1 MRVAGCPCLSDAGA
15 HPCACWP
22 GPSPQSGPACGLPCR
37 LHSPPPEAASSGAG
51 WLPPPLPLRQV
62 SFRLLVWAADT
73 PHPHPRCVLTFG
85 PCPLSLDAPCVPS
98 MCRGACA
105 SSPCLVTD
113 EDAGSR
119 GGGSEVWPSRPSAPG
134 SAITCLP
141 PWWSALLLSR
151 GPWPR
156 ALLPPDEGRTQP
168 HGPCVSFSGAP
179 QDSWVSEGTQD
190 RAQGKRCARLC
201 ALGPGRVRAPCS
213 GHRDRT
219 RSGAWAGSG
228 GLGGRLSAGSGRAAP
243 RRARPCYGLGAA
255 PRESPGVGSPRFLPA
270 SPLGSHAAGGCAVC
284 RAARDPSPLS
294 PLAEEHRPL

>member
-22 GPSPQSGPACGLPCR
+22 GPSAQSGPACGLPCR

-51 WLPPPLPLRQV
+51 WLPSPLPLRQV

-156 ALLPPDEGRTQP
+156 ALFPPDEGRTQP

-228 GLGGRLSAGSGRAAP
+228 GARGQALGGLRAGGSSPRSALLRARRCAP
-243 RRARPCYGLGAA
+243 RV
-255 PRESPGVGSPRFLPA
+255 PGR
-270 SPLGSHAAGGCAVC
+270 
-284 RAARDPSPLS
+284 RLS
-294 PLAEEHRPL
+294 PLPPGVSTGLTCSGRVRCLPGCA

>member
-1 MRVAGCPCLSDAGA
+1 
-15 HPCACWP
+15 
-22 GPSPQSGPACGLPCR
+22 
-37 LHSPPPEAASSGAG
+37 
-51 WLPPPLPLRQV
+51 
-62 SFRLLVWAADT
+62 
-73 PHPHPRCVLTFG
+73 
-85 PCPLSLDAPCVPS
+85 

-168 HGPCVSFSGAP
+168 RGPCVSFSGAP
-179 QDSWVSEGTQD
+179 QDSWVSEGTQERD
-190 RAQGKRCARLC
+190 GRRASAALACAPWVLAVC
-201 ALGPGRVRAPCS
+201 APPARVTRTGRAAEPGLEVA
-213 GHRDRT
+213 
-219 RSGAWAGSG
+219 A
-228 GLGGRLSAGSGRAAP
+228 LGGRLSAGSGRAAP

-255 PRESPGVGSPRFLPA
+255 PRESPGVGSPRFLSA

>member
-22 GPSPQSGPACGLPCR
+22 GPSAQSGPACGLPCR

-51 WLPPPLPLRQV
+51 WLPSPLPLRQV

-73 PHPHPRCVLTFG
+73 PRCVLTFG

-141 PWWSALLLSR
+141 PWSSALLLSR

-168 HGPCVSFSGAP
+168 HGPLVPVCPSVAP
-179 QDSWVSEGTQD
+179 PKIAGCQRGPRIGRRASAALACAPWVLAVCAPPARVTGTG
-190 RAQGKRCARLC
+190 RAAE
-201 ALGPGRVRAPCS
+201 PGLEVA
-213 GHRDRT
+213 
-219 RSGAWAGSG
+219 A
-228 GLGGRLSAGSGRAAP
+228 LGGRLSAGSGRAAP

-284 RAARDPSPLS
+284 RAARDRSPLS